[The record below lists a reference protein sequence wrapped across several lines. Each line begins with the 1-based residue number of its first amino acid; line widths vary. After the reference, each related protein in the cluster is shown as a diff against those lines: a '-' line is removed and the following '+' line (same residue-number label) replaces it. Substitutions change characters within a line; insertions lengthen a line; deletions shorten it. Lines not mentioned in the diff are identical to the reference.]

1 MGEDR
6 QKCCP
11 FQGLFPAPLLSWD
24 PVVLEEKGCSP
35 GMSPPSR
42 EELGE
47 GSELSVTFPSQTFL
61 EPAGSETL
69 QLILS
74 PAPSSNV
81 GTCPSCFPSSHLI
94 ATAVGWSHP
103 QAAWEHRHSSE
114 NLEGA

>member
-47 GSELSVTFPSQTFL
+47 GSELSGDIFQPDIS
-61 EPAGSETL
+61 
-69 QLILS
+69 
-74 PAPSSNV
+74 
-81 GTCPSCFPSSHLI
+81 GTSWI
-94 ATAVGWSHP
+94 
-103 QAAWEHRHSSE
+103 
-114 NLEGA
+114 